1 MEKLEARY
9 FDAFYEAAKAI
20 NSTLKADEVLS
31 TIVKTTAM
39 ATEAKGCSVL
49 LLDDEKKQLVHK
61 ADFGLSDKYLH
72 KGELIANRS
81 LADTLKGETV
91 VVSDASN
98 DPRVQYPAEKV
109 KEGIAS
115 IISLPLTARD
125 VVIGEIRV
133 YFSHKQD
140 AFPRDM
146 IRLLTAVA
154 NLSAIAIENSGMYE
168 SLKKAHDV
176 CQRELWHLQP

>member
-1 MEKLEARY
+1 MEELEARY
-9 FDAFYEAAKAI
+9 FDALYEAAKAI
-20 NSTLKADEVLS
+20 NSSLKVEEVLS
-31 TIVKTTAM
+31 TIVRATAM
-39 ATEAKGCSVL
+39 ATEAKGCSLL
-49 LLDDEKKQLVHK
+49 LLDDERKHLVHK

-81 LADTLKGETV
+81 IADTLRGETV
-91 VVSDASN
+91 IVSDASN

-109 KEGIAS
+109 KEGIVS
-115 IISLPLTARD
+115 IISLPLAARD
-125 VVIGEIRV
+125 VVIGELRV